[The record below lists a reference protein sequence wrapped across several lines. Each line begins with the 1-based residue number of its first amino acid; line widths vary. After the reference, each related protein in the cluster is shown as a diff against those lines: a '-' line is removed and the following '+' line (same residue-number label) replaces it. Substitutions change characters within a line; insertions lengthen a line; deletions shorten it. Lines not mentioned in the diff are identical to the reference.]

1 VVVVVVVVVVE
12 VMVWWYSHKNEG
24 KLNAVSICSW
34 P

>member
-1 VVVVVVVVVVE
+1 VVVE